1 MLTKSRLIF
10 ISLFISSALIACGGD
25 SSESTSSMP
34 VETGTSEQATI
45 DKLGTPT
52 LTQSRTIDALTF
64 TQSEW
69 ISTEGTTSVQ
79 FQNGEVTFS
88 QFSPVVNAD

>member
-34 VETGTSEQATI
+34 VEAGTSEQATI

-52 LTQSRTIDALTF
+52 STQSRSIDALTF

-69 ISTEGTTSVQ
+69 ASAEGTTSVQ
-79 FQNGEVTFS
+79 FQNGAVTFS
-88 QFSPVVNAD
+88 QFSAVASAD